1 MEKDFF
7 CLFIYTAIFVLSY
20 MFTFLPKLQWL
31 SGYGDFYSFSFF
43 LVFQRYYNKVLSLKF
58 CTCQFILQSK
68 LLHFDLESFVRD
80 TAQKMKFSI
89 TDFCSKYGQIRSFL
103 RIWSHLLKKSVME
116 NFIFCVVRVLL
127 AKYIELRLKTWTML
141 SFYEF
146 WLSKKHPT
154 EQLFVDVFL
163 VSLLFALN
171 RYFPTGMYC

>member
-127 AKYIELRLKTWTML
+127 VKYIELRLKTWTML

-146 WLSKKHPT
+146 WLFKKHPT

>member
-43 LVFQRYYNKVLSLKF
+43 FYNKVLSLKF

-127 AKYIELRLKTWTML
+127 VKYIELRLKTWTML